1 MIKTWGK
8 GRNMDEFKV
17 VRRHMRF
24 TGRVQGVGFRYRAKY
39 AANGMGI
46 TGWAKNEWDGSV
58 EMEAQGTIAQINMML
73 KMIKG
78 EMGRMGSCTRQPADP
93 GGIQG
98 GERGSAGHRGVG
110 ENMDGTVGGFS
121 ERNGTG
127 QRI

>member
-1 MIKTWGK
+1 MKWEKFSGWLALFI
-8 GRNMDEFKV
+8 
-17 VRRHMRF
+17 
-24 TGRVQGVGFRYRAKY
+24 
-39 AANGMGI
+39 MGI
-46 TGWAKNEWDGSV
+46 GMLFCLQILQGKWGEWGV
-58 EMEAQGTIAQINMML
+58 V
-73 KMIKG
+73 
-78 EMGRMGSCTRQPADP
+78 PADP